1 MKHLRVDDYDM
12 AYIDIG
18 AGPPLVCIHGSLND
32 YRIWSPVL
40 GPLTRKRRVIAPS
53 LRRYFPEHWDGQ
65 GPGFTIARHVADTIQ
80 FIAGLGLGPVDLMG
94 HSRGAHI
101 AFRVAQQRPELIH
114 RLILAEPG
122 GALDPSLDPDS
133 EAARMPQLR
142 EAFTAAAKHIEAGDI
157 DRGLEAFFDAE
168 AGPGAWRAFPEMVK
182 QPLRDNA
189 RTMLGQ
195 VNEGRPPFTRADAE
209 AVKTPTLL
217 ILGSETTG
225 ILRLVLR
232 VLAKHMPNA
241 KTALIPNTAHYML
254 EQDPAG
260 YCAAV
265 EAFLA

>member
-1 MKHLRVDDYDM
+1 MERLRVDDYDM
-12 AYIDIG
+12 AYLDIG

-32 YRIWSPVL
+32 FRIWSPVL
-40 GPLTRKRRVIAPS
+40 GPLSRKRRVIAPS
-53 LRRYFPEHWDGQ
+53 LRRYFPEHWDGH
-65 GPGFTIARHVADTIQ
+65 GTGFTIARHVADTIQ

-94 HSRGAHI
+94 HSRGGHI
-101 AFRVAQQRPELIH
+101 AFRVAQQRPELIR

-122 GALDPSLDPDS
+122 GALDPSLDPEG
-133 EAARMPQLR
+133 EAARLPQLR

-157 DRGLEAFFDAE
+157 DRGLEVFFDAE
-168 AGPGAWRAFPEMVK
+168 DGPGSWRAYPELVK

-189 RTMLGQ
+189 RTMIGQ

-209 AVKTPTLL
+209 AVTTPTLL

-225 ILRLVLR
+225 ILPLVLR

-241 KTALIPNTAHYML
+241 STALIPNTAHMMF